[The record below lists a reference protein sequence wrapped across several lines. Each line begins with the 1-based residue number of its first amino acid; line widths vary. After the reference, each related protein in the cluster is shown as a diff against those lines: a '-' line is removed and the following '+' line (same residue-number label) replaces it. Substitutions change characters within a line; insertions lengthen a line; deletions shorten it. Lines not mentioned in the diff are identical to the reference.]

1 MVANLFWVVIGI
13 LAIIYYAAKEDFLA
27 TFEVVGTIAAV
38 AGVLYLL
45 GYLLENAPQVYE
57 AVLVIGGIV
66 AVMVF
71 IGLKISDYASADKI
85 IFPTDENDPI
95 KMVSEFKGIN
105 IGEPKD
111 DLTEDSNPDSG
122 NNSDE
127 TKGS

>member
-1 MVANLFWVVIGI
+1 MIASLFWVVIGI
-13 LAIIYYAAKEDFLA
+13 LAIIYYAAKEDFFA
-27 TFEVVGTIAAV
+27 TFVTIGTIAVV
-38 AGVLYLL
+38 AGVLYFL
-45 GYLLENAPQVYE
+45 GYLMENAPKAFE
-57 AVLVIGGIV
+57 AVIVISGIV

-71 IGLKISDYASADKI
+71 IGVGISDYVRSDNI

>member
-1 MVANLFWVVIGI
+1 MIASLFWVVIGI
-13 LAIIYYAAKEDFLA
+13 LAIIYYAAKEDF
-27 TFEVVGTIAAV
+27 F
-38 AGVLYLL
+38 
-45 GYLLENAPQVYE
+45 GYLMENAPKAFE
-57 AVLVIGGIV
+57 AVIVISGIV

-71 IGLKISDYASADKI
+71 IGVGISDYVRSDNI